1 MTHDNYE
8 FLRTHE
14 AVLTVYSVAAAEEMQ
29 LGLGSVVTLEHWC
42 FSFFLYFI
50 HFFFLYIFLLIC
62 FYLSL
67 SNLIIQAR
75 DQASRNRKK
84 GIFVTQSSPF
94 RHGAHRS
101 CRPILRLSCLPTP
114 KTGTKKLFYFFFDF
128 IFTFARLIHPVHL
141 LLLIYY
147 KTISP
152 QFPPLPALPP
162 PVPALEVR
170 LALPQSTLLLSC
182 KVLKAIFLFYLTKE
196 SQIPHKKT
204 QVLIRHLPKQA
215 LQSPKLLL

>member
-1 MTHDNYE
+1 MILHDLSKIQPHVNVVLSILRTLEDFAATTDASADAEVDVMHDNYE

-75 DQASRNRKK
+75 DQASRN
-84 GIFVTQSSPF
+84 
-94 RHGAHRS
+94 
-101 CRPILRLSCLPTP
+101 
-114 KTGTKKLFYFFFDF
+114 
-128 IFTFARLIHPVHL
+128 
-141 LLLIYY
+141 
-147 KTISP
+147 
-152 QFPPLPALPP
+152 
-162 PVPALEVR
+162 
-170 LALPQSTLLLSC
+170 
-182 KVLKAIFLFYLTKE
+182 
-196 SQIPHKKT
+196 
-204 QVLIRHLPKQA
+204 
-215 LQSPKLLL
+215 